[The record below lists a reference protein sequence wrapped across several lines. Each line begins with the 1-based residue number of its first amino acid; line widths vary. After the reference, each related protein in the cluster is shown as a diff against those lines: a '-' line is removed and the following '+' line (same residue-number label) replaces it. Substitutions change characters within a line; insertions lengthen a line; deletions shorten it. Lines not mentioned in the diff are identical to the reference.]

1 MFNDD
6 WDAAIP
12 LYPFVDDITTPPV
25 VTSKPQNQNQNPK
38 ILKKRKFKPPV
49 TLLVISVG
57 ENIFFDPSSEEL
69 AVADA
74 VLAISIGQ
82 VFFSDLS
89 PISAKDRGSLGGGE
103 GEGEGEREELRL
115 LTIRTIDPPSR
126 QFASTPITTTTA
138 ATADATTAVAVTEAG
153 ARGVEGGKGE
163 EGVWKKRMGGMKRG
177 LVSKIIKMILEGGV
191 GVDVFRGLETWA

>member
-6 WDAAIP
+6 WDAATP
-12 LYPFVDDITTPPV
+12 LYPFDDIPTPPV
-25 VTSKPQNQNQNPK
+25 VSSKPQNQNQTPP
-38 ILKKRKFKPPV
+38 KRKFKPPI

-82 VFFSDLS
+82 VLSDAS
-89 PISAKDRGSLGGGE
+89 PTSAKHGSVDA
-103 GEGEGEREELRL
+103 GEGEREGLRL

-126 QFASTPITTTTA
+126 QFASASITTT
-138 ATADATTAVAVTEAG
+138 ATADATAVTVTEAAG
-153 ARGVEGGKGE
+153 AGAGAVEGGNGE

-177 LVSKIIKMILEGGV
+177 LVSRMIKMVLEGGV
-191 GVDVFRGLETWA
+191 GADVFRGLETWT